1 MGDGRLTDSH
11 DDGESAGAADAARRL
26 RAVLD
31 GVTHYVGLLD
41 PRGVLLET
49 NQASLALIGLRR
61 EDVIGR
67 PFWETPWWSHDPGM
81 SRRLRDAI
89 AAARGG
95 EVVRF
100 EAQHAAADGRRVT
113 VAFSLTPVRDEH
125 GAVAHLVP
133 EGRDVTAL
141 RDAERWWHE
150 TEAHLDRFL
159 DVAADAVVV
168 IDESQQIVRF
178 NKGAAGIFGYRESE
192 VIGQPLL
199 LLLPEAARAR
209 HGSHVAAFGRSGDS
223 ARYMNRRGRIA
234 GRRRDGEIFP
244 AEVTIAKLDMPG
256 RTLFIAVLRDVS
268 ERVRSEQELARA
280 REHTEAILASAA
292 EGIIGL
298 DRDGRVTFANP
309 AALRLLGFEAQALD
323 GRDLHSLVHHTRADG
338 TPYPVEEC
346 PTWASV
352 HDGVAARCDDDVYWR
367 ADGTAMPVEYTSTP
381 FHLGGRVEGAVL
393 VFRDISERKRT
404 EEALRSMSFTDDLTG
419 VYNRR
424 GFVSL
429 GEQALRQAR
438 RSANGCLLLFLD
450 MNDFKSIN
458 DTHGHLAGDRALA
471 ELAALLREGFRES
484 DLVARLGGDEFV
496 VLAVGAGPETQALHR
511 ARLEARIAER
521 NAAGEAEFP
530 ISVAIGAAVFDPAAP
545 VSLELLMK
553 QADAALYAHKRERR
567 GSL

>member
-1 MGDGRLTDSH
+1 MPIALTTRH
-11 DDGESAGAADAARRL
+11 DDREPAGQADAARRL
-26 RAVLD
+26 RAAFD
-31 GVTHYVGLLD
+31 GVTHSVGLLD
-41 PRGVLLET
+41 PRGIVLET
-49 NQASLALIGLRR
+49 NRASLALIGARR

-67 PFWETPWWSHDPGM
+67 PFWETPWWSHDAGM
-81 SRRLRDAI
+81 SRRLRKAI
-89 AAARGG
+89 EAARAG
-95 EVVRF
+95 EATRF
-100 EAQHAAADGRRVT
+100 EAQHAAADGRLII
-113 VAFSLTPVRDEH
+113 VAFSLTPVLDEH
-125 GAVAHLVP
+125 GRVAYLVP

-141 RDAERWWHE
+141 RLAERSWHE

-168 IDESQQIVRF
+168 IDESQHIVRF
-178 NKGAAGIFGYRESE
+178 NKGAAAIFGYPESE
-192 VIGQPLL
+192 VLGQPLL
-199 LLLPEAARAR
+199 LLLPEAARAC
-209 HGSHVAAFGRSGDS
+209 HGAHVAAFGRSGDA
-223 ARYMNRRGRIA
+223 ARYMNRRGRIF
-234 GRRRDGEIFP
+234 GRRKDGEIFP
-244 AEVTIAKLDMPG
+244 AEATIAKLDMAG
-256 RTLFIAVLRDVS
+256 RTLFTAVVRDVS
-268 ERVRSEQELARA
+268 ERVRAEQELARA

-309 AALRLLGFEAQALD
+309 AALRLLGFEAETLD
-323 GRDLHSLVHHTRADG
+323 GRELHSLIHHTRADG
-338 TPYPVEEC
+338 TPYPVEKC

-352 HDGVAARCDDDVYWR
+352 HDGVAARCEDDVYWR

-404 EEALRSMSFTDDLTG
+404 EDALRSMSFTDDLTG

-438 RSANGCLLLFLD
+438 RSATACLLLFLD

-458 DTHGHLAGDRALA
+458 DTHGHLAGDRALV

-496 VLAVGAGPETQALHR
+496 VLAVGAGPTTLALHR
-511 ARLEARIAER
+511 ARLESSIAER
-521 NAAGEAEFP
+521 NAAPESQFS
-530 ISVAIGAAVFDPAAP
+530 ISVAMGAALFDPAAP
-545 VSLELLMK
+545 VSLEQLMK

-567 GSL
+567 GRP